1 MVKPL
6 FLFHILLLYLLSLPL
21 VLNAQE
27 FEFQI
32 TSNIQGQKAD
42 SLFKKGYYSQA
53 LVEYQSLLNLYQ
65 NDANIQYALGVS
77 YLLAT
82 RNSTKAI
89 DLLKR
94 VSTKEVS
101 NQVYFYLAE
110 AYLQSYEFDNAINYY
125 RRYTINSGIAN
136 VSKSTI
142 EQRLN
147 WCENGNFMLKYLYQP
162 TVIDKK
168 LVTTSDF
175 YSSIS
180 ISSPAGA
187 FVPKPNDLKTSIDKK
202 ELDAATI
209 FFPVN
214 PKTGDRV
221 FYSSYGSTTSQGK
234 DIFVIERLSDGFW
247 SKPKNIGDPIN
258 TTFDEDFP
266 YLAADGTLYFASKG
280 HYSMGGYDIYRSVY
294 SSETNSWS
302 EPENLGFPFSS
313 PFDDFLYVVNPEN
326 TLASFVTNRNVM
338 PDSLEVITVEFD
350 PNPIRR
356 AVTSLDKVRE
366 VAKLNVEVAKI
377 NEQASVSPLRKS
389 DVVKTQRTESVSA
402 VENDSE
408 YSRALAKGF
417 AEQMKTDSLRIRLEE
432 LRARFDNVSTAE
444 ERRKLEA
451 QVVKV
456 EDELLSAQHIA
467 DTHFARASQIEQEY
481 ITGKRKPIEKNA
493 ENYAVENPQF
503 LYQTRYASSVFH
515 SEELKRLA
523 SVEKNASL
531 IDKQRKE
538 ILQLKKSINE
548 KELDEAYKQS
558 QNFKNDY
565 SLFTSKIKSLIPIYT
580 EYTATKKKLYS
591 DCISVAMVKQ
601 AASDRK
607 EIRSEIDRANLHFR
621 SAMAIRN
628 NIDTNAVEESNFD
641 ALLLDELGVLR
652 FELTFAKLWG
662 LNLFEQSV
670 LSSII
675 RLEQSVFGK
684 PQMQSQVQEKESTT
698 IKLEEADAITPQ
710 KNQTNVAAAAGTILF
725 KPEVNSEFQIVE
737 VSPYGPN
744 NPIPVDEVMPQGVLY
759 RIQLGAYSN
768 PVSIQSFKGMIP
780 ISGEKVSG
788 GKITKYYV
796 GKFATLSNAEK
807 ALSSVKGLGFK
818 DAFIVAWHNGRSVAL
833 SRAQSLEKHEATP
846 QPSETR
852 IEIQPES
859 NQLLYVI
866 SLGSFKGRLP
876 DDVSQTVRTLA
887 PGKDIVRK
895 PDNQG
900 GFIYS
905 VGNFKSLTEVNRVKD
920 NLIGSGIGGAK
931 VVTVEIE

>member
-1 MVKPL
+1 
-6 FLFHILLLYLLSLPL
+6 LLTS
-21 VLNAQE
+21 AQE
-27 FEFQI
+27 SEIQI
-32 TSNIQGQKAD
+32 TSSVHSQKAD
-42 SLFKKGYYSQA
+42 SLFKNGNYSQA
-53 LVEYQSLLNLYQ
+53 IVAYQNLLNLYP

-82 RNSTKAI
+82 RNSAKAI

-94 VSTKEVS
+94 ASTKEVS

-110 AYLQSYEFDNAINYY
+110 AYLHGYEFDNAINYY

-147 WCENGNFMLKYLYQP
+147 WCENGTFMLKYLYQP
-162 TVIDKK
+162 TIVDKK
-168 LVTTSDF
+168 IVSASDF

-180 ISSPAGA
+180 TASPNGA

-202 ELDAATI
+202 ESDASTI

-214 PKTGDRV
+214 PQVGDRV

-234 DIFVIERLSDGFW
+234 DIFVIERLADGFW

-266 YLAADGTLYFASKG
+266 YLAPDGTLYFASKG
-280 HYSMGGYDIYRSVY
+280 HYSMGGYDIYRSVFN
-294 SSETNSWS
+294 SITNTWS

-313 PFDDFLYVVNPEN
+313 PFDDFLYVVNPDN
-326 TLASFVTNRNVM
+326 TLVSFVTSRNVM
-338 PDSLEVITVEFD
+338 PDSLEVVTVEVD

-356 AVTSLDKVRE
+356 AVTSLDIVRE
-366 VAKLNVEVAKI
+366 VAKLNVELGKSSEQTSIIPI
-377 NEQASVSPLRKS
+377 NKS
-389 DVVKTQRTESVSA
+389 QISKTQKTASGSA
-402 VENDSE
+402 VENDTE

-417 AEQMKTDSLRIRLEE
+417 AEQMKTDSLRIRLEA
-432 LRARFDNVSTAE
+432 LRARFDNISTAE

-456 EDELLSAQHIA
+456 EDELLSAQHLA

-481 ITGKRKPIEKNA
+481 ITGKRKPAEKIA
-493 ENYAVENPQF
+493 ENYAVDNPQF
-503 LYQTRYASSVFH
+503 LYQARYATSVFH

-523 SVEKNASL
+523 NIEKNATL

-538 ILQLKKSINE
+538 ILQLKKSISD

-565 SLFTSKIKSLIPIYT
+565 STFVAKIKGLLPVYT
-580 EYTATKKKLYS
+580 EFTATKKKLYS

-607 EIRSEIDRANLHFR
+607 DIRSEIDKANLHFR

-628 NIDTNAVEESNFD
+628 NIDPNFTEESQFD
-641 ALLLDELGVLR
+641 ALLLEELGVLR

-662 LNLFEQSV
+662 LNLFEQSI

-684 PQMQSQVQEKESTT
+684 SLVQTQVQVKESATVIQEKFDT
-698 IKLEEADAITPQ
+698 IAPQKVNAEVASAADAIM
-710 KNQTNVAAAAGTILF
+710 F
-725 KPEVNSEFQIVE
+725 KPEVNPEFQIVE
-737 VSPYGPN
+737 VSPYGLK
-744 NPIPVDEVMPQGVLY
+744 NPIPIDEALPQGVLY

-768 PVSIQSFKGMIP
+768 PVSIQSFKGMTP

-796 GKFATLSNAEK
+796 GKFFSLSNAEK
-807 ALSSVKGLGFK
+807 ALPSVKGLGFK

-833 SRAQSLEKHEATP
+833 SRAQSLEKHEQTNP
-846 QPSETR
+846 PSETR
-852 IEIQPES
+852 IEIQPENS
-859 NQLLYVI
+859 ELVYVI

-887 PGKDIVRK
+887 PGKDIIRK
-895 PDNQG
+895 PDSQG